1 MLRSMTAYGRASTQL
16 PLGRFVVEVQSVNR
30 KFLEVNAL
38 LPKELARFESEV
50 KQWIGGVVA
59 RGQVSCKVSAFFESS
74 TPMVVSPNIPLAREI
89 KAAWDKIAKAVG
101 VAQKFELSFLADV
114 EGMFIYGEEMPDEE
128 LYRQALKGV
137 VEKALESFLA
147 MKAREGQHL
156 LDDIAQR
163 MYKLVQMI
171 GQIALYAPDATKR
184 YQQKLKERIEALVP
198 GSVDNDERL
207 LREIGIYA
215 EKVDIA
221 EEITRFSSHLSQ
233 LDGLLN
239 SAEVSV
245 GKTLEFVL
253 QELNREINTIGSKSG
268 DMRISCQ
275 VVEIKGE
282 LEKIRE
288 QIQNVE

>member
-114 EGMFIYGEEMPDEE
+114 GGMFIYGEEMPDEE